1 MKKIAILYSQHI
13 KVAKVLPDEIDEIVC
28 CIGCPGAEDLLL
40 IRTIDGQKFYA
51 DEIQFDILS
60 TETPGFEFQ
69 HLFWKLAKTAYEKGR
84 SDCGTDKDIDIE
96 ALWKEFG
103 EDMLSLKTI
112 MTWSKL

>member
-13 KVAKVLPDEIDEIVC
+13 EVAKVLLDEIDEIVC